1 MTLLEDCRTILKE
14 NTQDTEDLDVWVV
27 GGAVRDD
34 KLGQDYN
41 DLDFTVVEE
50 TEESMENRGFQK
62 IDAQNFPVFQDS
74 KGHEYALARSEESI
88 GEGYHDFET
97 VTDNVDIEQDLER
110 RDFTINAI
118 AQRISDGVYE
128 YPVAVE
134 GNHAAHSIRD
144 LNNKT
149 LRHITNAFEEDPVR
163 ILRMARFA
171 ARYPSFEI
179 CDDTMMLAQE
189 NSYKLDLSEEDPA
202 IPGERVGE
210 EIIKA
215 MKQAEDPVRFFEV
228 LKESGAMHYIMPN
241 VEQFK
246 EVSAGPEKHHQEGD
260 MWTHTMMTVREAHDI
275 RPNDHRLLLMALVHD
290 IGKVKNKQSDNHGQ
304 HPKEGIPL
312 IRELTSRLKFG
323 NELEQ
328 TMVDASRHHMRIH
341 STPMK
346 AHNRMGE
353 KKVLD
358 LVEKLEAEKGA
369 SLDELIDLCQ
379 ADSKGRIPSQPIY
392 EKGIR
397 KRINTAKEAINK
409 IDAEYVTSKRG
420 KTIDD
425 YSGESIGQMIIQ
437 DRVEYMKRN
446 QEPVEDTAVDKIK
459 DKAKSLLSN

>member
-14 NTQDTEDLDVWVV
+14 NKQNTENLEAWVV

-34 KLGQDYN
+34 KLGRDYN
-41 DLDFTVVEE
+41 DIDFTVVNE
-50 TEESMENRGFQK
+50 TEQSMEERGFNK
-62 IDAQNFPVFQDS
+62 IDAQNFPVYQDS
-74 KGHEYALARSEESI
+74 EGHEYALARQEEST

-97 VTDNVDIEQDLER
+97 VTDNVDIVDDLER

-144 LNNKT
+144 LNQGI
-149 LRHITNAFEEDPVR
+149 LRHITNAFEEDPIR

-171 ARYPSFEI
+171 SRYPSFEI
-179 CDDTMMLAQE
+179 AEETMVLAQK
-189 NSYKLDLSEEDPA
+189 NSSKLDLEDEDCE

-215 MKQAEDPVRFFEV
+215 MNQAEDPVRFFEV
-228 LKESGAMHYIMPN
+228 LQESGAMQYVMPK
-241 VEQFK
+241 VEKFK

-260 MWTHTMMTVREAHDI
+260 MWTHTMMTIREAHDI
-275 RPNDHRLLLMALVHD
+275 RPNNHRLLLMALVHD
-290 IGKVKNKQSDNHGQ
+290 IGKVKNKESDNHGQ

-312 IRELTSRLKFG
+312 IREMGERLKFS

-409 IDAEYVTSKRG
+409 IDADYVTSKRG
-420 KTIDD
+420 KTIED
-425 YSGESIGQMIIQ
+425 YSGESIGQMVIQ

-446 QEPVEDTAVDKIK
+446 QEPVEETRLDKVK
-459 DKAKSLLSN
+459 EKAKNLF